1 MPKRHLF
8 RYIVDPF
15 YKDKNIYNAMMNVR
29 DNYYLYNNKRNIIR
43 GIIKIFKNTNQGFFN
58 QQALQNTDIKSYVR
72 NTIGIRKI
80 VY

>member
-58 QQALQNTDIKSYVR
+58 
-72 NTIGIRKI
+72 
-80 VY
+80 